1 MACTCSKSSYPVSP
15 HNTIHQPCPLAILIS
30 VSFTYILKCIFYF
43 EAVKR
48 EYFHPVRVNFFFAP
62 WVVCMF
68 LATSVPPLLA
78 PEDLHPALWCAPS
91 WDLTSSLSSRSMA
104 NGYQVERGVFAR
116 DFQQANHWL
125 RSSIPCPLCSLLP
138 HLLQAL
144 LGKLYMVIFMGC
156 QGRTYQLFHRV
167 RVFSGMVVLYL
178 PHDNSIRDNN
188 QVRREC
194 PWSSK
199 QGTCT

>member
-1 MACTCSKSSYPVSP
+1 MGPYFFLELKIYGQWLSGGKRRLCKVANPSSHLSVVA
-15 HNTIHQPCPLAILIS
+15 NFVGAILAS
-30 VSFTYILKCIFYF
+30 KVGWK
-43 EAVKR
+43 EASK
-48 EYFHPVRVNFFFAP
+48 
-62 WVVCMF
+62 F
-68 LATSVPPLLA
+68 LWAA
-78 PEDLHPALWCAPS
+78 LHITLWC
-91 WDLTSSLSSRSMA
+91 SSHCI
-104 NGYQVERGVFAR
+104 R